1 MDTLTTINVPYIL
14 GHSVLVVLWWISLWI
29 LAEEMILLISQDKR
43 HKKMIVCITI
53 IIFIIFYCYVNKQFS
68 LQM

>member
-14 GHSVLVVLWWISLWI
+14 SHSVLVVLWWISLWI

-43 HKKMIVCITI
+43 HKKMIVCIAI